1 MGALQV
7 NYNFINAVWGLVVL
21 VVCVVS
27 AAGFHACSSRA
38 DFITNE
44 ANIRTMKANAE
55 IEANKQALR
64 LECQHARRLW
74 MQDMCIP
81 SEPSK

>member
-44 ANIRTMKANAE
+44 ANI
-55 IEANKQALR
+55 
-64 LECQHARRLW
+64 HARRLW
-74 MQDMCIP
+74 VQDMCIP